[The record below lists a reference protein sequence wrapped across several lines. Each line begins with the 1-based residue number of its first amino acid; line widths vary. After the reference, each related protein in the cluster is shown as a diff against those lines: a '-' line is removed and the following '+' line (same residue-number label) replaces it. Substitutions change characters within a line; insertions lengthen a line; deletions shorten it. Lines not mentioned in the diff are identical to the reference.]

1 MSVFLKI
8 EVDIFLEGCLM
19 FFFSD
24 KKHGSDSVVK
34 GECEGGWGK
43 VVVFLVLAVVFVKG
57 MVLCRAFLSFMCY
70 RSANGVISE
79 WSRILRLFGC

>member
-8 EVDIFLEGCLM
+8 EVDIFLERCLM

-43 VVVFLVLAVVFVKG
+43 VVVFLVFSS
-57 MVLCRAFLSFMCY
+57 CFC
-70 RSANGVISE
+70 
-79 WSRILRLFGC
+79 

>member
-8 EVDIFLEGCLM
+8 EVDIFFGGM
-19 FFFSD
+19 FDVFFSD

-57 MVLCRAFLSFMCY
+57 MVLCRAFLPFMCY
-70 RSANGVISE
+70 RSGLGS
-79 WSRILRLFGC
+79 SGCLLVKFF